1 MSVSVGTWDQAG
13 ILTGYDSKSGKS
25 EIALCLKGSVPQYK
39 ARSKKKSP
47 TKVVACDIATVT
59 LSFPVTEA
67 ERERERERYQAE
79 GRG

>member
-13 ILTGYDSKSGKS
+13 ISTGYDSKSGKS

-47 TKVVACDIATVT
+47 TKVVACDIASVT